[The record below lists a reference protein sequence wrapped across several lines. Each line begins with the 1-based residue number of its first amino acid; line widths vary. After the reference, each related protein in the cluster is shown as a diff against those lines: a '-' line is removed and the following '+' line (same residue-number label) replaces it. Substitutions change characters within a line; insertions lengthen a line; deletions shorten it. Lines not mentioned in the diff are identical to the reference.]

1 MKTSIT
7 VDEELWKA
15 FKARAAQMRGLKG
28 TSEAVEEALREDFSE
43 MIVLKALE
51 GLGSGEP
58 GMLDVEPVKPRVET
72 SAGEVIRELRAGA
85 A

>member
-1 MKTSIT
+1 
-7 VDEELWKA
+7 VA
-15 FKARAAQMRGLKG
+15 
-28 TSEAVEEALREDFSE
+28 
-43 MIVLKALE
+43 KALE
-51 GLGSGEP
+51 ELGSGEP